1 MSGLRLFCITCFD
14 AFSVQRSAFS
24 VQRSAFSFLL
34 CRALDFGSGAGV
46 APGSAVTFCCAKKSP
61 KIAFEY
67 PRRNSLRA
75 ARFVQTAAVS
85 QSFYGGRHIALL
97 VPVCFVFAANSC
109 WCPLLGLDCL
119 FFFFLRPLGSH
130 FLLVFAFC
138 FLLTS
143 CFLPGGDSGLRAW
156 RWRFLRG

>member
-1 MSGLRLFCITCFD
+1 ML
-14 AFSVQRSAFS
+14 
-24 VQRSAFSFLL
+24 SAFSFLL

-85 QSFYGGRHIALL
+85 QSFYGGRHFALL
-97 VPVCFVFAANSC
+97 VPVCFVWGAFFFV
-109 WCPLLGLDCL
+109 CPLLVLGFGFFISLVGLL
-119 FFFFLRPLGSH
+119 FYGGL
-130 FLLVFAFC
+130 LLV
-138 FLLTS
+138 LS
-143 CFLPGGDSGLRAW
+143 CVR
-156 RWRFLRG
+156 RFLISMMNVRHTLFELVSPG